1 MFSSSDIPFTT
12 GTYKPLGSGEFG
24 NVRRHLNADSGYFI
38 YDMLWIVSSRLESC
52 IDNGGCTAIKEPGF
66 PDFVFFPRCGE
77 DLVVSN
83 DEDCSKLLQTGWKT
97 ITVNHRCVDFTGDWI
112 ISEEYS
118 CLQKLEVKQSNLDK
132 LNSLTIS
139 SMIMIEMIWFDLP
152 QFTNLTV
159 EKYSLSIAELTLSS
173 VLIDKWFNR
182 SSWTDNNS
190 FGREGIRGS
199 I

>member
-1 MFSSSDIPFTT
+1 MNGDCLVTDDDSDGESSS
-12 GTYKPLGSGEFG
+12 
-24 NVRRHLNADSGYFI
+24 
-38 YDMLWIVSSRLESC
+38 SSSC
-52 IDNGGCTAIKEPGF
+52 H
-66 PDFVFFPRCGE
+66 VRCGE

-139 SMIMIEMIWFDLP
+139 SMIMIEMI
-152 QFTNLTV
+152 
-159 EKYSLSIAELTLSS
+159 
-173 VLIDKWFNR
+173 
-182 SSWTDNNS
+182 
-190 FGREGIRGS
+190 
-199 I
+199 